1 MTRMSVGNKTKH
13 TKSLGTKRSRSLFPA
28 LFISAVRMWCK
39 EWRRFC
45 VLAVIA
51 MLGVAV
57 LTGIYAGCNDMLLGA
72 NNMYAKLRSY
82 DLQVAS
88 TLGLTRDDVT
98 ALQSLPAVSEVEAEY
113 SRKATALPAN
123 DATSSYA
130 VNLVH
135 YVSARKQLNQLHLL
149 RGTMP
154 SNTREVAVTQ
164 RFLHDSGLHIGD
176 TVVITVQQRKES
188 SNKESSN
195 KESSNKESS
204 NKESSNKESSH
215 KETPAKTEKKNE
227 TYRLR
232 ITASVLDSNDLNN
245 PDGYQSKAFR
255 NSVTSRYPMFTFADF
270 RSVKKLPYTVISVR
284 LKSAQN
290 VNTFSQAYRNIVD
303 EASKQIHER
312 VQVTR
317 EKARRNQLVDNLTN
331 LEARRIVASAKKLKG
346 APEQVVKQAYEKV
359 RERIKPAIERRV
371 PQARWHVITRI
382 ANESYAS
389 LRSDIA
395 SIQSLGYAF
404 PAIFLIVA
412 MMMSLTAMAR
422 MVEEE
427 RGLIGTYL
435 SLGYGRSAAVTRHAF
450 FAILA
455 CIIGGGIGDIVGF
468 LAIPSLL
475 LKILHGLYSVPDVT
489 LRYDWLYGS
498 LCVLA
503 FVIPVAVCTIVV
515 SWRETRQVPALLLRP
530 KAPRAGAR
538 VLLERLPWIWNRMS
552 FLNKVTV
559 RNLARFKGRLCMT
572 IGGVAGCTALIVCAL
587 ALNDTVATLGIRQYE
602 GIYRYDMIAV
612 SAPESFK
619 RMQSSIE
626 NDKSKHRIETVLASY
641 VSSGEI
647 AKYQSDGSDKS
658 QHHATED
665 AESVQLIVV
674 KDAATLARLVR
685 LCDVDDNLRQVPLN
699 DEGPLLSQ
707 SAAAS
712 LNIGRGD
719 KIAITNVSFKRA
731 VVKVRAIVRN
741 LIGSNMYMTA
751 RCYERLFGAKGA
763 KDATAAKQ
771 GQSVKENA
779 LIMRLRGSDNARI
792 RYADAFAE
800 RDGVL
805 RVINITRMKHAFSFD
820 LMNAV
825 VALIIALAAGLA
837 LAVLFTLAST
847 NISERAREIATLKV
861 LGFYRREVHAYVH
874 KEMLILTLVGIA
886 VGLPLGRFIA
896 GMLTSALRMPS
907 LYFEVEVAPL
917 SYGIAGCVTLIF
929 ALIVQ
934 WSTNPALDRIDPVS
948 SLKSVE

>member
-195 KESSNKESS
+195 KESS
-204 NKESSNKESSH
+204 H
-215 KETPAKTEKKNE
+215 KENPAKTEKKNE

-317 EKARRNQLVDNLTN
+317 EKARRRQLVDNLTN

-359 RERIKPAIERRV
+359 RERIKPAVERRV

-475 LKILHGLYSVPDVT
+475 LKILRGLYSVPDVT

-751 RCYERLFGAKGA
+751 RCYERLFGAKGV

>member
-176 TVVITVQQRKES
+176 TVVITVQQR
-188 SNKESSN
+188 

-719 KIAITNVSFKRA
+719 KVAITNVSFKRA

>member
-1 MTRMSVGNKTKH
+1 MSVGNKTKH

-98 ALQSLPAVSEVEAEY
+98 ALKSLPAVSEVEAEY

-188 SNKESSN
+188 SNKESS
-195 KESSNKESS
+195 
-204 NKESSNKESSH
+204 H
-215 KETPAKTEKKNE
+215 KENPTKTEKKNE

-475 LKILHGLYSVPDVT
+475 LKILRGLYSVPDVT

-751 RCYERLFGAKGA
+751 RCYERLFGAKGS

>member
-195 KESSNKESS
+195 KESS
-204 NKESSNKESSH
+204 H

-284 LKSAQN
+284 LKSTQN

-303 EASKQIHER
+303 EASEQIHER
-312 VQVTR
+312 VQATR

-331 LEARRIVASAKKLKG
+331 LEARRIVASSKKLKG

-751 RCYERLFGAKGA
+751 RCYERLFGAKGS

>member
-1 MTRMSVGNKTKH
+1 MVTRMSVGNKTKH

-195 KESSNKESS
+195 KESS
-204 NKESSNKESSH
+204 H
-215 KETPAKTEKKNE
+215 KETPAKIEKKNE

-751 RCYERLFGAKGA
+751 RCYERLFGAKGS

-896 GMLTSALRMPS
+896 GLLTSALRMPS

-917 SYGIAGCVTLIF
+917 SYGIAGCITLIF

>member
-195 KESSNKESS
+195 KESS
-204 NKESSNKESSH
+204 H
-215 KETPAKTEKKNE
+215 KENPAKTEKKNE

-317 EKARRNQLVDNLTN
+317 EKARRRQLVDNLTN

-359 RERIKPAIERRV
+359 RERIKPAVERRV

-619 RMQSSIE
+619 RMQSSVE

-719 KIAITNVSFKRA
+719 KVAITNVSFKRA

>member
-1 MTRMSVGNKTKH
+1 MSVGNKTKH

-195 KESSNKESS
+195 KESS
-204 NKESSNKESSH
+204 H

-303 EASKQIHER
+303 EASEQIHER

-475 LKILHGLYSVPDVT
+475 LKILRGLYSVPDVT